1 MARRR
6 GAAHI
11 APGSRSALDRGFVG
25 AVVTTS
31 VEPAV
36 PVTGERASL
45 NPVRLTPAPDGA
57 REVWLQQ
64 ACAGWAIG
72 DVDAAMA
79 LASRLTDLAPQP
91 GSGNTTARWE
101 LLATLGAADLTTVR
115 VVEAHLDAMAIL
127 AEAPAPAPAAP
138 GGSSWGVFAAEGAGV
153 KVDATEVAG
162 SWTLDG
168 IKPWCSLAGSLSH
181 ALITAHTDVG
191 RRLFAIDLHD
201 AGAVADTAAWRS
213 RGLTD
218 VPSGPLHLTAVPARP
233 VGAAGWYLERPGF
246 AYGGIGVAA
255 CWYGGAV
262 GLARSLTAA
271 ARRREPD
278 DIALWHLGSVDVAL
292 QRARAMLSEAA
303 TLVDAGS
310 ATGTAG
316 AVLALRVRA
325 AVVATAEQVL
335 TAVGHALGPAPLAL
349 DDAHARRVADL
360 TVYVRQQHAERDDV
374 ALGRLL
380 LAGHEQW

>member
-1 MARRR
+1 MTGPR
-6 GAAHI
+6 
-11 APGSRSALDRGFVG
+11 AL
-25 AVVTTS
+25 
-31 VEPAV
+31 
-36 PVTGERASL
+36 L
-45 NPVRLTPAPDGA
+45 HPVRLTPAPDGV
-57 REVWLQQ
+57 REDWLQQ
-64 ACAGWAIG
+64 ACDGWAIG

-79 LASRLTDLAPQP
+79 LAARLTDVTPQP

-101 LLATLGAADLTTVR
+101 LLATLGAADLTTAR
-115 VVEAHLDAMAIL
+115 VVEAHLDAMAIM
-127 AEAPAPAPAAP
+127 AEAPAPAPGAP
-138 GGSSWGVFAAEGAGV
+138 VGSSWGVFAAEGAGV
-153 KVDATEVAG
+153 RVDAIEVAG

-168 IKPWCSLAGSLSH
+168 TKPWCSLAGSLSH

-213 RGLTD
+213 RGLAD

-233 VGAAGWYLERPGF
+233 VGPAGWYLDRPGF

-262 GLARSLTAA
+262 GLARGLTAA

-278 DIALWHLGSVDVAL
+278 DIALWHLGAVDVAL
-292 QRARAMLSEAA
+292 QRARAMLGEAA
-303 TLVDAGS
+303 KLVDGGCAM
-310 ATGTAG
+310 GTAG

-360 TVYVRQQHAERDDV
+360 TVYARQQHAERDDV

-380 LAGHEQW
+380 LAGDEQW